1 MIEIH
6 FSWAYLLIALVAI
19 IGICIALPHLRNN
32 RRGGIGGAIDAAI
45 GWGIIIITALIVIGL
60 GGIFIW

>member
-1 MIEIH
+1 MNEIH

-32 RRGGIGGAIDAAI
+32 KMGIGGAIDTAI
-45 GWGIIIITALIVIGL
+45 GWWIIIITALILIGL

>member
-1 MIEIH
+1 MIAIH
-6 FSWAYLLIALVAI
+6 FSWSYLLIALVAI

-32 RRGGIGGAIDAAI
+32 KRGMGGAIDAAI
-45 GWGIIIITALIVIGL
+45 GWWIIIITILIVLVL

>member
-1 MIEIH
+1 MIAIH
-6 FSWAYLLIALVAI
+6 FSWSYLLIALVAI

-32 RRGGIGGAIDAAI
+32 KMGIGGAIDAAI
-45 GWGIIIITALIVIGL
+45 GWWIIIITILLILVL